1 MAKFTHYLVT
11 RFNVP
16 IEQWDRDKQGQR
28 TLDEA
33 WMAHRLDLFSRFC
46 VPTISGQA
54 EKNFKWIIYCDK
66 HTDSLALDHIHKAI
80 QEVQNTSVRF
90 AVDFNQLLNDLK
102 LLILNADT
110 SFVITSRV
118 DNDDGLGK
126 NFISDVQKNFV
137 EKDNTI
143 INLNGG
149 ILYDEEKR
157 ILTEIRDKR
166 YNHYGSL
173 IEEIKPADNLVSV
186 LGYPHDKPPSH
197 YHIINVDCWFSWL
210 KIIHSRNL
218 SSRTHGIPISL
229 NMVLPHYTFDKA
241 DMPISQVNTWKYTG
255 SKLMERIQKKISN
268 Q

>member
-1 MAKFTHYLVT
+1 MKFQHYLIT

-16 IEQWDRDKQGQR
+16 IEQWNRDKKGLV

-33 WMAHRLDLFSRFC
+33 WMSHRLELFRRFC
-46 VPTISGQA
+46 VPTIAGQT

-66 HTDSLALDHIHKAI
+66 QTDSFALDQIHKAI
-80 QEVQNTSVRF
+80 QEIQNASIWF
-90 AVDFNQLLNDLK
+90 ATDFNQLLNDLK

-118 DNDDGLGK
+118 DNDDGLGA
-126 NFISDVQKNFV
+126 NFIKEVQRHFV

-157 ILTEIRDKR
+157 ILTEIRDKK

-173 IEEIKPADNLVSV
+173 VEEIKPADNLVSV

-197 YHIINVDCWFSWL
+197 YHVINVDCRFSWL

-218 SSRTHGIPISL
+218 SSRTHGVPISL
-229 NMVLPHYTFDKA
+229 NMVLPHYTLDKT
-241 DMPISQVNTWKYTG
+241 DMPISQVNTWKYAGT
-255 SKLMERIQKKISN
+255 KLMDRIQKIIRK
-268 Q
+268 